1 MGTAGR
7 LVAGLV
13 LVTFVSVVALRP
25 LVANPAIA
33 GALRDGFGLRE
44 LLLVGPLVA
53 VTVFIAGLRI
63 WSMVADQPEDTDDR
77 EATWNREPDSHASVD
92 DPSTDAETPDDTAKR
107 PDDGGPDPLSG
118 QGGARDTEFEIEEKP
133 PDARLHDHLDH
144 LQAQLDSDET
154 VREDLQ
160 TLAEVADEV
169 EGDRT
174 VPERCP
180 QPHCDAVWTGR
191 TVLGVTTGRYE
202 VLDDGTRVQCLNCE
216 AVHALEA
223 GGDE

>member
-7 LVAGLV
+7 LVTGLV

-33 GALRDGFGLRE
+33 GALQDGFGLRE
-44 LLLVGPLVA
+44 LLLVGPLVL
-53 VTVFIAGLRI
+53 VTLFIAGLRVR
-63 WSMVADQPEDTDDR
+63 SMVADDRAEDDDR
-77 EATWNREPDSHASVD
+77 EAAWDTRETDNR
-92 DPSTDAETPDDTAKR
+92 STDTDRSSADDDTANGSN
-107 PDDGGPDPLSG
+107 DGQPDPLSG

-160 TLAEVADEV
+160 TLAEVADEA

-174 VPERCP
+174 VPARCP
-180 QPHCDAVWTGR
+180 QPHCEAVWTGR
-191 TVLGVTTGRYE
+191 TVLGVKTGRYE
-202 VLDDGTRVQCLNCE
+202 VLDDGKRVQCLHCE
-216 AVHALEA
+216 AVHTLD
-223 GGDE
+223 GGGGER